1 VAQGIMTE
9 PPHGTPELAPIIE
22 AVAKINPDIFGIV
35 EQDMYGCSVDAPG
48 PIAERTFQ
56 HIFGSTAAARA
67 L

>member
-1 VAQGIMTE
+1 MTE
-9 PPHGTPELAPIIE
+9 PPGGVPELAPIIE
-22 AVAKINPDIFGIV
+22 AVARIDPEIFGIV

-48 PIAERTFQ
+48 PIAKRTFQ